1 MFVLNLFGDVA
12 LRRVEKLEGGLDV
25 SSKVGGGSSEQ
36 ERDSNAIGLSD
47 DEDF

>member
-1 MFVLNLFGDVA
+1 M
-12 LRRVEKLEGGLDV
+12 EKLEGGLDV

-47 DEDF
+47 EEDFRGGVHRIGRKTQRE

>member
-1 MFVLNLFGDVA
+1 M
-12 LRRVEKLEGGLDV
+12 EKLEGGLDV

-47 DEDF
+47 EDFRGGVHRIGRKTQRE